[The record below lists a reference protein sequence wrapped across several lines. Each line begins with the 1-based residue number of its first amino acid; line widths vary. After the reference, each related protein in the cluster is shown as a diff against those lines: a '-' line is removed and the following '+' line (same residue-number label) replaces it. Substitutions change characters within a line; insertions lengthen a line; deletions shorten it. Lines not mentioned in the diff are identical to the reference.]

1 MKSRPRG
8 SVATSPW
15 AGPALRVSIL
25 MSDQSKL
32 ATIECATECATCSA
46 LLEVYP
52 QDVSGEPVLG
62 WNTLDEDCCKAPP
75 LKRCPHARAEIKLR
89 FPSVDL

>member
-1 MKSRPRG
+1 MPSVSAAIEPMNGQAK
-8 SVATSPW
+8 VAT
-15 AGPALRVSIL
+15 I
-25 MSDQSKL
+25 
-32 ATIECATECATCSA
+32 ECATCSA
-46 LLEVYP
+46 LLEVCP

-89 FPSVDL
+89 FPTVDL